1 MTPLMVTTGCRKQT
15 PVTTPGAPVAQQ
27 ATPEYRLTQSLAILV
42 ESNKAVTQVVIQLNA
57 AKTLSNVD
65 TEMILNYNSMVA
77 QSAKAALVAMDNN
90 RPFSE
95 KVATVKAAFAA
106 VQKQDIVKAFIDA
119 NRANP
124 KYQALVQTVSAMEL
138 VLTNL
143 VGSK

>member
-15 PVTTPGAPVAQQ
+15 PVTTTGAPVAQQ

-124 KYQALVQTVSAMEL
+124 KYQALVQTVSAMEV